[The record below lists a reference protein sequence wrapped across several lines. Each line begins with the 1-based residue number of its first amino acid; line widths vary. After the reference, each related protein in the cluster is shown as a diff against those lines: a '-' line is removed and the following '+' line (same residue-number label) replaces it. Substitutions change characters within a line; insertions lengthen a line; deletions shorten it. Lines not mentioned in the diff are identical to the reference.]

1 LSKPG
6 DDEGAPEKQAFDAL
20 ERAVAETL
28 ERLKA
33 MSARVAAA
41 DAKSAELGE
50 VVQRFTG
57 DGDEGGR
64 ILTRLKQLEAEN
76 VDLKGRLEQGRE
88 GVDRMLARIRFL
100 ENQE

>member
-6 DDEGAPEKQAFDAL
+6 DNGGAPEKQAFDEL
-20 ERAVAETL
+20 ERAVADTL
-28 ERLKA
+28 ERLQDMA
-33 MSARVAAA
+33 ARVDAA

-50 VVQRFTG
+50 VVKRFTG
-57 DGDEGGR
+57 DQDEGGR
-64 ILTRLKQLEAEN
+64 ILTRLKRLEAEN
-76 VDLKGRLEQGRE
+76 VDLKARLEQGRE